1 MATLSTC
8 ADRTIKKGPH
18 GVDLAAKKKCEA
30 AQRFPPRMMIVVPAH
45 DVLKQG
51 DGLWGCDKAL

>member
-1 MATLSTC
+1 
-8 ADRTIKKGPH
+8 
-18 GVDLAAKKKCEA
+18 
-30 AQRFPPRMMIVVPAH
+30 MMIVVPAH